1 MSTRFASTINTYDIA
16 AKRAEC
22 DYSGTNIEQ
31 NYAKKTEIKNGEL
44 LVRYGDEQYSSLFSA
59 NADTNAYLDLR
70 YRTYTVSGGST
81 TFAAGLPT
89 LADMQAIYTQPD
101 WDASSGVAQI
111 LNKPTI
117 PTVNDGT
124 LTIQQGSTSLGTF
137 SANQSSSTTIT
148 IPDPPALP
156 KRYWQTRQD
165 LALSHAY
172 ANDYYDFAFAWPST
186 IDTDNDY
193 IVHFQVDIAKPK
205 TELTQLNLEDMP
217 FIIKVMTDGSF
228 NFASSSGIMTCN
240 KGSFANYEGSAVI
253 QVHIPHTY
261 FSVSN
266 NVHFITYFPNNILT
280 VSDTFQFNA
289 SGYFVE
295 AP

>member
-1 MSTRFASTINTYDIA
+1 MSTRFASTIDNYDIA

-31 NYAKKTEIKNGEL
+31 NYAKKTEIKDGEL
-44 LVRYGDEQYSSLFSA
+44 LVRFGDDQYSSLFSA
-59 NADTNAYLDLR
+59 NTDTNAYLDLR
-70 YRTYTVSGGST
+70 YRTYTVSGGAT

-101 WDASSGVAQI
+101 WNASSGVGEI

-124 LTIQQGSTSLGTF
+124 LTVQQGTTTLGTF

-148 IPDPPALP
+148 VPDPPALP
-156 KRYWQTRQD
+156 KRYWQTRKD
-165 LALSHAY
+165 LALGHLT

-186 IDTDNDY
+186 IDTDKDY
-193 IVHFQVDIAKPK
+193 IAQFQIDITKPK

-217 FIIKVMTDGSF
+217 FIIKAMTDGSY
-228 NFASSSGIMTCN
+228 NFAGSSGILTCN
-240 KGSFANYEGSAVI
+240 KGSFADYTGSALI
-253 QVHIPHTY
+253 QFHLPQVY

-280 VSDTFQFNA
+280 ISDTFQFNA